1 VSIAGRAKVLLLI
14 ILFAAGSVAAIAA
27 LLAGREAQSPPPVRA
42 LAEETTPAS
51 RQVADGGAA
60 AGATPARTPQIGTDS
75 LPPPAPPA
83 RVRATSGGVIR
94 GELLS
99 GGGAALPERWTLH
112 VGPHPW
118 LAGHDRAADRRIE
131 FEHGETTFEVRD
143 LPLGGYLVEA
153 IAPGQNCLPGNVM
166 LVHGSEDQFV
176 TIQLSPA
183 GFIDGGVLDS
193 GGRPADGLE
202 VTLESAA
209 TGERA
214 TQTTDAAGNFVFR
227 SVRDGEYRMLF
238 GRPDSP
244 LLPPQSLVF
253 QAPSM
258 RFPTR
263 TLPPLATL
271 DVTVFDADLRPVAG
285 ARISGSAAGG
295 GAVDTSTNASGSARL
310 GFLPPGTYR
319 IDARTELGLRGS
331 AVVAL
336 AGGKAGAVRIVVRD
350 PKSP

>member
-1 VSIAGRAKVLLLI
+1 MPEIR
-14 ILFAAGSVAAIAA
+14 
-27 LLAGREAQSPPPVRA
+27 
-42 LAEETTPAS
+42 
-51 RQVADGGAA
+51 AA
-60 AGATPARTPQIGTDS
+60 AA
-75 LPPPAPPA
+75 
-83 RVRATSGGVIR
+83 SGGVIR
-94 GELLS
+94 GELLV
-99 GGGAALPERWTLH
+99 GGGATVPERWSLH

-131 FEHGETTFEVRD
+131 FEHGETKNEVRD

-153 IAPGQNCLPGNVM
+153 IATGLNCLPGNVM
-166 LVHGSEDQFV
+166 LVRGSEDQFV

-193 GGRPADGLE
+193 EGRPADGLE

-214 TQTTDAAGNFVFR
+214 TQTTDASGNFVFR
-227 SVRDGEYRMLF
+227 AVRDGEYRILF

-244 LLPPQSLVF
+244 LLPPQSLAF

-263 TLPPLATL
+263 TLPPSAAL
-271 DVTVFDADLRPVAG
+271 DVTVVDARLRPVAG

-295 GAVDTSTNASGSARL
+295 GAVDTSTDASGTARVR
-310 GFLPPGTYR
+310 FLPPGTYR
-319 IDARTELGLRGS
+319 IDARTDLGLRGS
-331 AVVAL
+331 GTVAL
-336 AGGKAGAVRIVVRD
+336 AGGKDGALRIVLRD
-350 PKSP
+350 PKGP